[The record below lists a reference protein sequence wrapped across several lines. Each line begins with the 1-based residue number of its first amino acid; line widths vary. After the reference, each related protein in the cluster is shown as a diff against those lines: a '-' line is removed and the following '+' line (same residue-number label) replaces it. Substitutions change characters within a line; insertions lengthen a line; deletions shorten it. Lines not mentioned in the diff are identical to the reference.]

1 MLVSAKALE
10 GEELHICATL
20 CHPEIRNMYNTEP
33 LIHSTTF
40 GGNPL
45 AAAAALAA
53 IEVTL
58 YEDVPAKA
66 LQMGD
71 YLLRQLAELRQAYP
85 EFIQEVRG
93 RGLLVGLEFSD
104 ADIGAVVVAEL
115 ASRGVLTAFG
125 LNNPKVVRL
134 EPPLIVEKDHI
145 NQCIEALDGALKATQ
160 LAFEGVL

>member
-1 MLVSAKALE
+1 MPISAT
-10 GEELHICATL
+10 ICR
-20 CHPEIRNMYNTEP
+20 PEILSIYKTEP

-58 YEDVPAKA
+58 EEDMPARA
-66 LQMGD
+66 LEMGQ
-71 YLLRQLAELRQAYP
+71 YLMAQLGSLQQAYP

-115 ASRGVLTAFG
+115 ATRGVLTAFG

-134 EPPLIVEKDHI
+134 EPPLIVEKTHI
-145 NQCIEALDGALKATQ
+145 DECLEALDGALKATQ